1 MVPDLTFFFFLVLM
15 EVMAFIEG
23 LLSVRGLGTVANICD
38 LVEDGYPVCSQ
49 LRLKIGKTGPIL
61 SFSLS

>member
-1 MVPDLTFFFFLVLM
+1 M
-15 EVMAFIEG
+15 EVMAFLEE